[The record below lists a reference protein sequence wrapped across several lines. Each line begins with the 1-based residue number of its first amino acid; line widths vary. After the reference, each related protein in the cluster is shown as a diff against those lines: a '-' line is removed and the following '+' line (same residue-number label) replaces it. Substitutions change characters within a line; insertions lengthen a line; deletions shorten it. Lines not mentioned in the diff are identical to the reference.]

1 LCSASSA
8 SPTPNRTTNVLQ
20 CVEAI
25 THPQCSF
32 LLLCLRA
39 YYQHKQPELAQV
51 KQHLKQSNPSWHIPD
66 RRLRKFLK
74 HHLSE
79 TAAQTTPSSPSPD
92 TLAISDDVSQI
103 STASKRHRFG
113 GLGRKIFS
121 LKSSK
126 SSNKHG
132 SSDGGGGSSS
142 HANSGGGPPLVE
154 IETPAS
160 GLTGLPPMEEEDYA
174 QSPIGLD
181 HAIVAAGTL
190 PNEAEISLLDN
201 VSTSGGVE
209 ATPTKET
216 MEAAAAAYADENSG
230 GKEKPCFPCA
240 ICIIM

>member
-1 LCSASSA
+1 MRPIDY
-8 SPTPNRTTNVLQ
+8 SPPN
-20 CVEAI
+20 A
-25 THPQCSF
+25 PF
-32 LLLCLRA
+32 FYLLLCLRL

-51 KQHLKQSNPSWHIPD
+51 RQHLKQTNPSWHIPD

-79 TAAQTTPSSPSPD
+79 TAAHTTPSSPSPD

-103 STASKRHRFG
+103 STASKRHRFA

-126 SSNKHG
+126 SSSNNRG
-132 SSDGGGGSSS
+132 SSGGSSS
-142 HANSGGGPPLVE
+142 HTNSGSVPPLVE

-181 HAIVAAGTL
+181 HAIVAAGAL
-190 PNEAEISLLDN
+190 PNEAKISLLDN
-201 VSTSGGVE
+201 VSTSGGGE
-209 ATPTKET
+209 ATTKEM
-216 MEAAAAAYADENSG
+216 MEAAADADENSG